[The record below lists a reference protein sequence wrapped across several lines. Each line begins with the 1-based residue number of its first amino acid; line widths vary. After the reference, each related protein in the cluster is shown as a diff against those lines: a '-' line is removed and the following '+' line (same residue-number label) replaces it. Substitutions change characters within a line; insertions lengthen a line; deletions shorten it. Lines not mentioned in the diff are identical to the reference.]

1 MTVALVVGICVIMVV
16 WGLISGNGGR
26 IMLLAGVIVGWGV
39 HIAQQLAGSGVNLLT
54 NIGDL
59 VSQLGSSL

>member
-26 IMLLAGVIVGWGV
+26 LMLLAAVVVGWSV
-39 HIAQQLAGSGVNLLT
+39 HIAQQLASSGTNLLT

-59 VSQLGSSL
+59 VAQLGGSL

>member
-26 IMLLAGVIVGWGV
+26 LMIAAAIIVGWGV
-39 HIAQQLAGSGVNLLT
+39 HIAQTLAGSGTNLLT

-59 VSQLGSSL
+59 VARLGGAL